1 MCGICGIYDP
11 RGGIDLGL
19 VQRMNEAIHH
29 RGPDAEA
36 VKSFDRCVLAY
47 KRLSI
52 IDLPTGFQPM
62 SEETG
67 SSWIVYNGE
76 IYNYKALREA
86 LLSRG
91 HALKTNSDTETIIHL
106 YEEKGPEAL
115 HELNG
120 MFAFAIW
127 DEGLQRLM
135 LARDRLGVKP
145 LYYYEHDG
153 RVAFASEIKG
163 ILADSAIP
171 RRLNYAAFADYLT
184 FQNVFGDK
192 TFFEGI
198 HLLPPGHLLLAQGGK
213 VEIRKYWD
221 LHFREEI
228 VDEYD
233 AVRKFGALIDE
244 SVEMQLVSDVPIGSH
259 LSGGMDSGTVVM
271 LASKKLAERLKT
283 FSVYFREPEFDES
296 GLIEQVSLHADTI
309 HHDLLLDPSEFP
321 NEIPRIFRYLDEP
334 RGGPSVIPQWYIS
347 RLASK
352 HVKVVLTGHGG
363 DELYAGYPSYVV
375 AYLRDVV
382 RRRDWREIRS
392 ILRNLWSKLATEGW
406 KRIIGLP
413 LYALVNRDLIAYG
426 REPTFKPH
434 EQRRL
439 LTESARNAIAGYNP
453 RPLLDKVLEESA
465 TDSPID
471 RLLYLDIK
479 TYLPSLLLVEDR
491 MSMAHSI
498 EDRVPILDH
507 RIAELAAATS
517 GRIKI
522 RDLTLKRILRRHA
535 NGLLPRAI
543 LEHRKVGFLVPL
555 AEWLRRPL
563 RVFLEEMLLSERAAS
578 RDLLRPEAVRK
589 YVEAHLSGSRDY
601 SWKLWSLLNIELWC
615 RTWIDNPNAGP
626 EGS

>member
-11 RGGIDLGL
+11 RGGIDIGL

-76 IYNYKALREA
+76 IYNYKALRED

-106 YEEKGPEAL
+106 YGEEGPGAL

-163 ILADSAIP
+163 VLADSAIP

-184 FQNVFGDK
+184 FQNVFGGK

-309 HHDLLLDPSEFP
+309 HYDLLLDPSEFP

-334 RGGPSVIPQWYIS
+334 RGGPSVIPQWYLS
-347 RLASK
+347 RLLSK

-382 RRRDWREIRS
+382 RRRDWKEIRS
-392 ILRNLWSKLATEGW
+392 ILRNLWSKLATE
-406 KRIIGLP
+406 
-413 LYALVNRDLIAYG
+413 
-426 REPTFKPH
+426 
-434 EQRRL
+434 
-439 LTESARNAIAGYNP
+439 
-453 RPLLDKVLEESA
+453 
-465 TDSPID
+465 
-471 RLLYLDIK
+471 
-479 TYLPSLLLVEDR
+479 
-491 MSMAHSI
+491 
-498 EDRVPILDH
+498 
-507 RIAELAAATS
+507 
-517 GRIKI
+517 
-522 RDLTLKRILRRHA
+522 
-535 NGLLPRAI
+535 
-543 LEHRKVGFLVPL
+543 
-555 AEWLRRPL
+555 
-563 RVFLEEMLLSERAAS
+563 
-578 RDLLRPEAVRK
+578 
-589 YVEAHLSGSRDY
+589 
-601 SWKLWSLLNIELWC
+601 
-615 RTWIDNPNAGP
+615 
-626 EGS
+626 